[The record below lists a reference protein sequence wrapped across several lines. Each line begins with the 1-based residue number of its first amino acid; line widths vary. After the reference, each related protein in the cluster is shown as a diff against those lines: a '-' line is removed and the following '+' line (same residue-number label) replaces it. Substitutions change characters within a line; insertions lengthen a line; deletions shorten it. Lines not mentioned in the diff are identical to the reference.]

1 MYFFIFLASLGFVGF
16 FLWYLAA
23 DSAAARRWAGLG
35 SIIAGL
41 LTCGL
46 ALYPLDK
53 TIRLGLDLQGGTE
66 FLMEVQNNPTPQA
79 LEEAIG
85 VLRKRLDTL
94 GTREISIQP
103 EGTSRIKIEIPGLQ
117 GAEVAQTEKLL
128 SQVAL
133 LQFQLV
139 PENEQ
144 ELLSAAMGHMVNG
157 VPTLPYQYALDYI
170 VLPMV
175 QKDAQGN
182 DVRSWIVVEKKVQMQ
197 GKYVTQAYR
206 SADQTGNPVVELEF
220 NDAGK
225 QLFGNITEQYAAT
238 PDRPGRQLAIVLDR
252 EVKSAPVLQSAILD
266 GRCVISGGT
275 MSAAECADLASV
287 LQNPLDTPIKML
299 STNSVAASLGADS
312 IKSGLNAGLY
322 ALALVAVFMAGYY
335 RLSGTIAVLSLA
347 VNLVLLF
354 GLLAQFHFTLT
365 LPGIAGIVLTI
376 GMAVDANVLIY
387 ERIRDELALGKP
399 ARSAI
404 DTGFEKAFSAIFDSN
419 VTTLIPA
426 VVLAYFGT
434 GPLRGFA
441 VTLVL
446 GIVANLFA
454 ALVVTRNAFDWIL
467 TLTEKPNLTMFQFIK
482 SPRFDFLKL
491 RYAGLVV
498 SLLIIIAGAVAVG
511 TRGETLLGVDFKG
524 GDALTMTYT
533 QPVDIAQL
541 RAAISDA
548 KLNDVEIQPVSGV
561 NSGTYALQLQTETG
575 EGEKAAQVLADAF
588 PQAHFSAGSIDKI
601 GAQVG
606 GEMKQKALTAL
617 LMGLFGILVYAALR
631 FEWSYAIAAA
641 VGQLHDVL
649 IALSIMALLGREL
662 TLPLVGALLT
672 IAGYSINDK
681 IVVFDR
687 IREGAALR
695 EKGSFYEVINRS
707 LNLTLARTILTGS
720 TCLLATLAL
729 IIFGGPVI
737 HDFSL
742 TMFIGILSGIYSSH
756 FISPGLAWWLGRL
769 SEGAAAKPNSPSK
782 PSGDVFRETAKRKV
796 IAGISGGDLDAGAGA

>member
-1 MYFFIFLASLGFVGF
+1 MYFSIFLASLGFVGF
-16 FLWYLAA
+16 FIWYIAA
-23 DSAAARRWAGLG
+23 ENASSRRAAGLG
-35 SIIAGL
+35 AIIASL
-41 LTCGL
+41 LTCGI

-53 TIRLGLDLQGGTE
+53 TIHLGLDLQGGTE
-66 FLMEVQNNPTPQA
+66 FLMQVQGNPSPQA
-79 LEEAIG
+79 LDQAID
-85 VLRKRLDTL
+85 VIRKRLDTL
-94 GTREISIQP
+94 GTREITIVP
-103 EGTSRIKIEIPGLQ
+103 EGTDRLKIQIPGLQ
-117 GAEVAQTEKLL
+117 GDDVEQTEKLL
-128 SQVAL
+128 SQVARL
-133 LQFQLV
+133 EFHLV
-139 PENEQ
+139 PANAQ
-144 ELLSAAMGHMVNG
+144 EILAAAMAHMVNG
-157 VPTLPYQYALDYI
+157 KPTVPYQYGVDYE
-170 VLPMV
+170 VLPELRT
-175 QKDAQGN
+175 DASGKPIS
-182 DVRSWIVVEKKVQMQ
+182 SWAVIETKAQLS
-197 GKYVTQAYR
+197 GKTVKEASR
-206 SADQTGNPVVELEF
+206 RIEQTGQSVVDLEF
-220 NDAGK
+220 NDEGK
-225 QLFGNITEQYAAT
+225 AKFGQLTSANV
-238 PDRPGRQLAIVLDR
+238 GRLMAIVLDNTVR
-252 EVKSAPVLQSAILD
+252 TVATIQEAMLD
-266 GRCVISGGT
+266 GRCQISGGD
-275 MSAAECADLASV
+275 MSSAECEELASV
-287 LQNPLDTPIKML
+287 LMNPLETPITML
-299 STNSVAASLGADS
+299 STSSVDASLGADS
-312 IKSGLNAGLY
+312 IKSGVHAGLI
-322 ALALVAVFMAGYY
+322 ALLLVGCFMVGYY
-335 RLSGTIAVLSLA
+335 LLSGSIAVVSLA

-404 DTGFEKAFSAIFDSN
+404 DIGFEKAFSAIFDSN

-454 ALVVTRNAFDWIL
+454 ALVVTRNTFDWIL
-467 TLTEKPNLTMFQFIK
+467 TATEKPNLFMFQFIK

-491 RYAGLVV
+491 RHAGLIL
-498 SLLIIIAGAVAVG
+498 SLIVIGAGAATVAMK
-511 TRGETLLGVDFKG
+511 GESLLGVDFKG
-524 GDALTMTYT
+524 GDAVTMTYS
-533 QPVDIAQL
+533 QPVALTDM
-541 RAAISDA
+541 RAALTKA
-548 KLNDVEIQPVSGV
+548 GLNDVLLQPVSGST
-561 NSGTYALQLQTETG
+561 SGTYALQMQTESEQG
-575 EGEKAAQVLADAF
+575 GKAAQTLKDAF
-588 PQAHFSAGSIDKI
+588 PQSGFVSGATEKI

-617 LMGLFGILVYAALR
+617 LMGLFGILVYAAIR

-649 IALSIMALLGREL
+649 IALSIMAILDREL

-729 IIFGGPVI
+729 IVFGGPVI

-769 SEGAAAKPNSPSK
+769 SEGAASRPAAAKPAGGK
-782 PSGDVFRETAKRKV
+782 PAFGV
-796 IAGISGGDLDAGAGA
+796 

>member
-1 MYFFIFLASLGFVGF
+1 MYFSVFLASLGFIGF
-16 FLWYLAA
+16 FIWYLAA
-23 DSAAARRWAGLG
+23 ENAASRRAAGMG
-35 SIIAGL
+35 AIIASL

-66 FLMEVQNNPTPQA
+66 FLLEVQGDPSPQA
-79 LEEAIG
+79 LDQAIS
-85 VLRKRLDTL
+85 VIRKRLDTL

-103 EGTSRIKIEIPGLQ
+103 EGKDRLKIQIPGLQ
-117 GAEVAQTEKLL
+117 GVEVAQTEKIL
-128 SQVAL
+128 SQVAKL
-133 LQFQLV
+133 EFQLV
-139 PENEQ
+139 PTN
-144 ELLSAAMGHMVNG
+144 AAEILAATQANG
-157 VPTLPYQYALDYI
+157 GKIPYQYALDYEI
-170 VLPMV
+170 LPEL

-182 DVRSWIVVEKKVQMQ
+182 DVYGQIVVERKVQMS
-197 GKYVTQAYR
+197 GKYVTHAYR
-206 SADQTGNPVVELEF
+206 SIEQSGQSVVNLEF
-220 NDAGK
+220 DSEGT
-225 QLFGNITEQYAAT
+225 QQFGAITSANV
-238 PDRPGRQLAIVLDR
+238 GRQLAIVLDHVVR
-252 EVKSAPVLQSAILD
+252 SAPNLNEPIMD
-266 GRCVISGGT
+266 GRAVISGGT
-275 MSAAECADLASV
+275 MSAAECEELASV
-287 LQNPLDTPIKML
+287 LQNPLENPVKML
-299 STNSVAASLGADS
+299 STSSVDASLGADS
-312 IKSGLNAGLY
+312 IKSGLHAGII
-322 ALALVAVFMAGYY
+322 ALLLVVSFMVIYY
-335 RLSGTIAVLSLA
+335 RVSGMIAVLALT

-387 ERIRDELALGKP
+387 ERVRDELALGKP

-446 GIVANLFA
+446 GIIANLFA
-454 ALVVTRNAFDWIL
+454 ALVVTRNTFDWIL
-467 TLTEKPNLTMFQFIK
+467 TGTEKPNLSMMQFIK
-482 SPRFDFLKL
+482 SPRFDFL
-491 RYAGLVV
+491 RYRGVGLIV
-498 SLLIIIAGAVAVG
+498 SLVLLALGTGAVMIK
-511 TRGETLLGVDFKG
+511 GESLLGVDFKG
-524 GDALTMTYT
+524 GDAVTMTYS
-533 QPVDIAQL
+533 QPVDIGQVREAL
-541 RAAISDA
+541 L
-548 KLNDVEIQPVSGV
+548 KNGLKDVTLQPVSG
-561 NSGTYALQLQTETG
+561 SQALQIQTEEEQG
-575 EGEKAAQVLADAF
+575 EHAVRILKDTF
-588 PQAHFSAGSIDKI
+588 PQAGFVAGSIDKI

-606 GEMKQKALTAL
+606 GEMKQRALTAL
-617 LMGLFGILVYAALR
+617 LMGLFGILVYAAIR

-687 IREGAALR
+687 IREGAKLR

-720 TCLLATLAL
+720 TCLLATGAL
-729 IIFGGPVI
+729 IVFGGPVI

-742 TMFIGILSGIYSSH
+742 AMFIGIMSGIYSSH
-756 FISPGLAWWLGRL
+756 FISPGLAWWLGRFGQGG
-769 SEGAAAKPNSPSK
+769 GAAPASTVTAKAPSK
-782 PSGDVFRETAKRKV
+782 KAVVGV
-796 IAGISGGDLDAGAGA
+796 

>member
-1 MYFFIFLASLGFVGF
+1 MHLPIFLASFGFIAF

-23 DSAAARRWAGLG
+23 ENAGTRRAAGLG
-35 SIIAGL
+35 AIVASLLTAGL
-41 LTCGL
+41 SIW
-46 ALYPLDK
+46 ALP
-53 TIRLGLDLQGGTE
+53 INLGLDLQGGTE
-66 FLMEVQNNPTPQA
+66 FLLEVQGKPNQQSMDQA
-79 LEEAIG
+79 IS
-85 VLRKRLDTL
+85 VLRKRLDAL
-94 GTREISIQP
+94 GTREITVQP
-103 EGTSRIKIEIPGLQ
+103 EGVDRIKIAIPGLQ
-117 GAEVAQTEKLL
+117 GAKVQETEKLL
-128 SQVAL
+128 SQVAKL
-133 LQFQLV
+133 EFRLA
-139 PENEQ
+139 PGNSE
-144 ELLSAAMGHMVNG
+144 ELLRLAQQNMVNG
-157 VPTLPYQYALDYI
+157 KPTLPYQYAADYE
-170 VLPMV
+170 VLP
-175 QKDAQGN
+175 QFKKTAQGE
-182 DVRSWIVVEKKVQMQ
+182 DDFSWAVVERKAQMSGKDITEAYALPDQAGQWIVSI
-197 GKYVTQAYR
+197 R
-206 SADQTGNPVVELEF
+206 F
-220 NDAGK
+220 NDKGAQDFGALTSANVGK
-225 QLFGNITEQYAAT
+225 
-238 PDRPGRQLAIVLDR
+238 PMAIVLDNVVR
-252 EVKSAPVLQSAILD
+252 TVATIEEAM
-266 GRCVISGGT
+266 RSGNCEIHGGD
-275 MSAAECADLASV
+275 MSQAECVELASV
-287 LQNPLDTPIKML
+287 LMNPLENPIKML
-299 STNSVAASLGADS
+299 SSNSVASSLGADS
-312 IKSGLNAGLY
+312 IRSGLHAGIY
-322 ALALVAVFMAGYY
+322 ALILVAGFMICYY
-335 RLSGTIAVLSLA
+335 LLSGTIAVLSLA

-426 VVLAYFGT
+426 MVLAYFGT

-454 ALVVTRNAFDWIL
+454 ALVVTRNTFDWIL
-467 TLTEKPNLTMFQFIK
+467 TATEKPNLKMFQFIK
-482 SPRFDFLKL
+482 SPRFDFLSL
-491 RYAGLVV
+491 RYAGLIV
-498 SLLIIIAGAVAVG
+498 SLLVIAAGGFAVG
-511 TRGETLLGVDFKG
+511 TRGDALLGVDFKG

-533 QPVDIAQL
+533 QSLDIADI
-541 RAAISDA
+541 RAAIVKADL
-548 KLNDVEIQPVSGV
+548 KDVLIQPVSGV

-575 EGEKAAQVLADAF
+575 DGERAAQALEQAF
-588 PQAHFSAGSIDKI
+588 PDAPFAAGSTDKI
-601 GAQVG
+601 GAEVG
-606 GEMKQKALTAL
+606 TEMKQKALTAL
-617 LMGLFGILVYAALR
+617 LLGLFGILVYAALR

-687 IREGAALR
+687 IREGAKLR

-769 SEGAAAKPNSPSK
+769 SEGPATGGAGNKGVPTK
-782 PSGDVFRETAKRKV
+782 PSGPTGKSTPF
-796 IAGISGGDLDAGAGA
+796 GAAA